1 VPALPKGD
9 LARKTCFLIFTL
21 GSVAYLSFFLACEY
35 ISLSQVVVLMQT
47 AGLWAPIL
55 GFLILRQE
63 TGVLKIVLSIV
74 SFVGIIMVV
83 DPRII
88 GLGYSM
94 PTAVKEVGS
103 AYSRNLFG
111 CGIGLLS
118 GFLIA
123 YKRVITIAGKDSIH
137 I

>member
-1 VPALPKGD
+1 
-9 LARKTCFLIFTL
+9 
-21 GSVAYLSFFLACEY
+21 
-35 ISLSQVVVLMQT
+35 
-47 AGLWAPIL
+47 
-55 GFLILRQE
+55 LRQE
-63 TGVLKIVLSIV
+63 TGVLKIIWSIV

-94 PTAVKEVGS
+94 PAPQKEVVS
-103 AYSRNLFG
+103 AYSRNIIG